1 MRRRLHKAALRDER
15 GATVV
20 EFAFI
25 VPLLIVLVLGIA
37 EFGHA
42 FQVSGTLS
50 AAAREGVRVMALQ
63 NDRAAAITAA
73 RTAAPSLKPAL
84 TEGQIKIPAT
94 CPPPGA
100 GTGNATVTLTIDYPM
115 PFLTGFFGSSITLH
129 GTGVMRCNG

>member
-1 MRRRLHKAALRDER
+1 MRKRLHTAALRDER

-63 NDRAAAITAA
+63 NDRAAAIDAA
-73 RTAAPSLKPAL
+73 RKAAPGLNPAL
-84 TEGQIKIPAT
+84 TVGEITVPTT
-94 CPPPGA
+94 CPPPGPGA
-100 GTGNATVTLTIDYPM
+100 QTATVQLTIDYPM